1 VVVTLAPHADG
12 IEASD
17 EREVVPVVNP
27 ITVSMALCVAFLV
40 ALLAVVAVRP
50 TDAHDLRAADE
61 GRPAEAATVRYGG
74 PLPGD

>member
-1 VVVTLAPHADG
+1 VAATLAPHADDT
-12 IEASD
+12 EARD
-17 EREVVPVVNP
+17 EREAMPVVNP
-27 ITVSMALCVAFLV
+27 ITVSMALSVVFLV

-61 GRPAEAATVRYGG
+61 GRPAEAPTVRYAG